1 MKKKAGITV
10 LMPIMERR
18 NMEIRKSTWKH
29 IRRSPYQSLAAVIT
43 MFLTFLLGGFV
54 VLTTTASAFVLHYF
68 ESKPQITVFF
78 NEKAGKPEIDALQ
91 KTLEDTK
98 LTSSI
103 TFVSKEQALEIYKEQ
118 NKKDPLLLEMVTADI
133 LPASLEI
140 SALDPSNLKDL
151 EPIIRKT
158 ETVEDV
164 VYQKDVVDS
173 LISWTNAIRLIGGV
187 LAGLL
192 ALDSLLIVMTV
203 ISMKIALKK
212 DEIDILKLVGASQW
226 YIRAPFVIEG
236 AVYGFVG
243 AGLAA
248 IVLNIII
255 ITFRE
260 YILSFLGVVPSISAL
275 LSDPMQPAFI
285 LFNVGF
291 FAAIALGGSLLG
303 ALGSLVSIGRYL
315 KF

>member
-1 MKKKAGITV
+1 
-10 LMPIMERR
+10 
-18 NMEIRKSTWKH
+18 MEIRNTTWKH
-29 IRRSPYQSLAAVIT
+29 IRRSPYQSMAAVIT

-54 VLTTTASAFVLHYF
+54 VLATSASALVLRYF

-78 NEKAGKPEIDALQ
+78 NEKTAKSEIDALQ

-103 TFVSKEQALEIYKEQ
+103 TYVSKEQALEIYKEQ

-140 SALDPSNLKDL
+140 SAIDPNSLKDL
-151 EPIIRKT
+151 EPIIRAS

-173 LISWTNAIRLIGGV
+173 LIAWTNAIRVIGGS

-192 ALDSLLIVMTV
+192 AFDSLLIVMTV

-212 DEIDILKLVGASQW
+212 DEIDILKLVGASRW
-226 YIRAPFVIEG
+226 YIRAPFVLEG
-236 AVYGFVG
+236 AIYGFVG
-243 AGLAA
+243 AGFAA
-248 IVLNIII
+248 LVLSILVVS
-255 ITFRE
+255 FRG
-260 YILSFLGVVPSISAL
+260 YVLSFLGVVPEISGL
-275 LSDPMQPAFI
+275 LAGPTQTAFI
-285 LFNVGF
+285 LFVAGF
-291 FAAIALGGSLLG
+291 FAAISSGGLLLG

>member
-1 MKKKAGITV
+1 
-10 LMPIMERR
+10 
-18 NMEIRKSTWKH
+18 MEIRKSTWKH

-54 VLTTTASAFVLHYF
+54 VLTTSASAFVLQYF

-78 NEKAGKPEIDALQ
+78 SDKAGKPEIDALQ
-91 KTLEDTK
+91 KTLEETK
-98 LTSSI
+98 MTASI
-103 TFVSKEQALEIYKEQ
+103 TYVSKEQALEIYREQ

-140 SALDPSNLKDL
+140 SAINPNNLKDL
-151 EPIIRKT
+151 EPIIRKS

-173 LISWTNAIRLIGGV
+173 LIAWTNAIRLIGGL

-192 ALDSLLIVMTV
+192 AFDSLLIVMTV

-212 DEIDILKLVGASQW
+212 EEIDILKLVGASQW
-226 YIRAPFVIEG
+226 YIKAPFIIEG
-236 AVYGFVG
+236 AIYGCSG
-243 AGLAA
+243 AGFAA
-248 IVLNIII
+248 LVLSILVISL
-255 ITFRE
+255 RG
-260 YILSFLGVVPSISAL
+260 YILSFLGVVPFISGL
-275 LSDPMQPAFI
+275 LASPVQSAFI
-285 LFNVGF
+285 LFIAGF
-291 FAAIALGGSLLG
+291 FAMITTGGLLLG

>member
-1 MKKKAGITV
+1 
-10 LMPIMERR
+10 ME
-18 NMEIRKSTWKH
+18 T
-29 IRRSPYQSLAAVIT
+29 YQSLAAVIT

-54 VLTTTASAFVLHYF
+54 VLTTTSSAYVLKYF

-78 NEKAGKPEIDALQ
+78 SDKAGKAEIDALQ
-91 KTLEDTK
+91 KILEDTK

-103 TFVSKEQALEIYKEQ
+103 TYVSKEQALEIYKEQ

-140 SALDPSNLKDL
+140 SAIDPNSLKDL

-173 LISWTNAIRLIGGV
+173 LIAWTNAIRLIGGL

-192 ALDSLLIVMTV
+192 AFDSLLIVMTV

-212 DEIDILKLVGASQW
+212 EEIDILKLVGASPW
-226 YIRAPFVIEG
+226 YIRAPFVAEG
-236 AVYGFVG
+236 AVYGLAG
-243 AGLAA
+243 AGFAA
-248 IVLNIII
+248 LVLSIVVISL
-255 ITFRE
+255 RE
-260 YILSFLGVVPSISAL
+260 YILTFLGVVPAISGL
-275 LSDPMQPAFI
+275 LTDPMQAAFI
-285 LFNVGF
+285 LFITGF
-291 FAAIALGGSLLG
+291 FAAITVSGVLLG